1 MGRKRKIDTKKYNQI
16 LEQKRDQLRAQ
27 LKGLE
32 DETSGRDR
40 LSRQVSTEDFD
51 ESGGDAASDA
61 VSRNQNLA
69 IISSLRDML
78 ERVNNALT
86 KIEAGS
92 YGVCEVC
99 DKNIPQKRLKA
110 LPYAT
115 MCTDCRARIG
125 Q

>member
-1 MGRKRKIDTKKYNQI
+1 MGRERKLDTKKYSQI
-16 LEQKRDQLRAQ
+16 LEEKRDQLRAQ
-27 LKGLE
+27 LRALE
-32 DETSGRDR
+32 DEISGRDR

-61 VSRNQNLA
+61 VARNQNLA

-78 ERVNNALT
+78 ERVNNALA

-99 DKNIPQKRLKA
+99 GKNIPKKRLNV

-115 MCTDCRARIG
+115 MCTDCRARTG
-125 Q
+125 R